1 MRKSQKKQI
10 ENMLEVLDKA
20 QDAIKKALGTK
31 NAEIALS
38 LLEQSQDSAIQIG
51 GIIEESLDRKSVV

>member
-31 NAEIALS
+31 KPEIDL
-38 LLEQSQDSAIQIG
+38 
-51 GIIEESLDRKSVV
+51 